1 MGNIL
6 GHIIPQN
13 ALGRGYFV
21 LTVVKPIKYSKERS
35 AGLFRVIL
43 RVFK

>member
-6 GHIIPQN
+6 DYIIPQN
-13 ALGRGYFV
+13 ALGRGYLV
-21 LTVVKPIKYSKERS
+21 LTMVKLIKYSKERS
-35 AGLFRVIL
+35 AGPFRVIL